1 MKSTGSG
8 DYRALDLHGI
18 FIEPRQF
25 GHGWRRMLN
34 KLPSGRC
41 WVGVGGARHRW
52 TERTKLMEEHMFIAI
67 AQFPEVPTERE
78 VQFEAWFAWSNDLLR
93 EIEGLQ
99 GRRLLRAAD
108 GTYTALVEH
117 QSAETFA
124 AMHTTEVASRVHAR
138 LGELLGDE
146 PRATKYEVVVDLAK
160 TTSCCGG
167 HGRQDG
173 HGQMGASGVGPR
185 LQVAGGCCQGA

>member
-1 MKSTGSG
+1 
-8 DYRALDLHGI
+8 
-18 FIEPRQF
+18 
-25 GHGWRRMLN
+25 
-34 KLPSGRC
+34 
-41 WVGVGGARHRW
+41 
-52 TERTKLMEEHMFIAI
+52 MFVAI
-67 AQFPEVPTERE
+67 ALFPEVPAQRE

-138 LGELLGDE
+138 LGELLVDE